1 RTQKISP
8 PAFPAVLKC
17 ASLRETWIVA
27 RSLSLLFLLFVLF
40 LIGRA
45 EAVFVFLWLKL
56 FFMIVKAIAIEHS
69 KIPENSVE
77 IIFYDGESFGS

>member
-1 RTQKISP
+1 
-8 PAFPAVLKC
+8 
-17 ASLRETWIVA
+17 
-27 RSLSLLFLLFVLF
+27 VLF